1 MVAPWL
7 RLAPAIVLSLCLAC
21 SVAWGAEHRKE
32 WVMLTGCEYVPNAD
46 NDGDSFH
53 VRCAAAKFIVR
64 LYFVDAPETN
74 LAYPERTR
82 EQADYFGATLDQTMT
97 VRGEA
102 GGVRRERNQGRE
114 TRGVGQGVRGTA

>member
-1 MVAPWL
+1 
-7 RLAPAIVLSLCLAC
+7 
-21 SVAWGAEHRKE
+21 
-32 WVMLTGCEYVPNAD
+32 MLTDCQYVPHAD
-46 NDGDSFH
+46 NDGDSFC
-53 VRCAAAKFIVR
+53 VRCGAKEFVVR

-82 EQADYFGATLDQTMT
+82 DQAEYFGATLDQTMT

-114 TRGVGQGVRGTA
+114 ARGVGQG